1 MTTRA
6 AHRKLDRLELK
17 LQRTYANKD
26 YLFREMIVRM
36 HTRARTLARAH
47 AQSACAPAR
56 AGGDEKIGHKRR
68 HSLSAPGLAG
78 LDA

>member
-1 MTTRA
+1 MRLSPSSPCG
-6 AHRKLDRLELK
+6 RKLDRLELK

-36 HTRARTLARAH
+36 HTRARMH

-56 AGGDEKIGHKRR
+56 TDGDEMIGYKRR
-68 HSLSAPGLAG
+68 RSVRRDWH
-78 LDA
+78 